1 MNGQCFVIL
10 CSVVILTT
18 LLIPVASAVDPLWTQ
33 AAATSGELSC
43 VVISNDGSTIVAG
56 GDQLIALSHDGQ
68 KLWTGW
74 SGSPLVISRDGNFI
88 LTFRDQTIRLFS
100 GSGTMLWDMSLGD
113 YVKEVTMTEDAS
125 LIAAGG
131 GNRVRLITKSGTGVR
146 QNTSIPVN
154 HIRFFPAGSQTR
166 FFPESTGIVITTK
179 NGIQISNLTLL
190 SAWTDTNVTQDFVE
204 VAADGSSFVSVTNNR
219 IRMYT
224 RNGNLTWDRRL
235 PGGNVLASAYSR
247 DGSLIVIGKDD
258 NTVQALDDNSTLL
271 WTAHAT
277 HWITSVAV
285 SDDGNTIAAGSMDK
299 TLSVFDRNG
308 VKLGSFTARN
318 AIKAHSVAMS
328 GDGSVIA
335 AVDESAVYVFSR
347 SQFSRPV
354 PTAITTTEL
363 MVPLPTSV
371 AATTIA
377 TTPPRSDQSRTETPQ
392 AFISPA
398 IPLLV
403 LLLLVFCRSRNS

>member
-1 MNGQCFVIL
+1 MNGHSSVIL
-10 CSVVILTT
+10 YSIVILAT
-18 LLIPVASAVDPLWTQ
+18 LLMPVASAVDPLWTQ
-33 AAATSGELSC
+33 EATSGGELSC
-43 VVISNDGSTIVAG
+43 VVISEDGSVIVAG
-56 GDQLIALSHDGQ
+56 GDQLIALSRDGT

-74 SGSPLVISRDGNFI
+74 SGAPLVISREGNYI

-113 YVKEVTMTEDAS
+113 YVKEITMTEDAS

-131 GNRVRLITKSGTGVR
+131 GNRVRLITKSGTGLR

-154 HIRFFPAGSQTR
+154 HIRFFPAGGQTR
-166 FFPESTGIVITTK
+166 LFLESNGIVITTK

-190 SAWTDTNVTQDFVE
+190 PEWTDINVTQDFVE
-204 VAADGSSFVSVTNNR
+204 VAGDGSSFVSVTNNR

-224 RNGNLTWDRRL
+224 RDGNLTWDRRL
-235 PGGNVLASAYSR
+235 PGGNALASAYSR

-258 NTVQALDDNSTLL
+258 NTVQALDDNGTLL
-271 WTAHAT
+271 WTAHAA

-285 SDDGNTIAAGSMDK
+285 SEDGNIIAAGSMDK
-299 TLSVFDRNG
+299 TLSVYDRAG
-308 VKLGSFTARN
+308 TKLGSFTAGN

-347 SQFSRPV
+347 SQFTQPISTTIP
-354 PTAITTTEL
+354 TTEL
-363 MVPLPTSV
+363 TVPLTTSV

-377 TTPPRSDQSRTETPQ
+377 ATPPRSDQSRTETPQ
-392 AFISPA
+392 AFVSP
-398 IPLLV
+398 V
-403 LLLLVFCRSRNS
+403 MLLLVFLLLVICRSRNS